1 MGLTRARRT
10 AGVTLALLGGAGLA
24 VSAARAMSWEQLGP
38 VAAGDCVVDTIRIGY
53 DVDYDPALGGY
64 AVTTAQ
70 LSGVPEGCTGR
81 ELALTLRDT
90 ADRALTESRTAVSSP
105 LTTVALSGPVPAQD
119 VAGASVA
126 LVADQG

>member
-1 MGLTRARRT
+1 MGLTRARRR

-38 VAAGDCVVDTIRIGY
+38 VSTGACVVDAISIGY
-53 DVDYDPALGGY
+53 EVDYDPALGGY

-70 LSGVPEGCTGR
+70 LSGVPTGCAGR
-81 ELALTLRDT
+81 ELALTLRDG
-90 ADRALTESRTAVSSP
+90 ADRALVESRTAVTAP
-105 LTTVALSGPVPAQD
+105 MTAVVLTPGVAAEV

-126 LVADQG
+126 VVAD

>member
-24 VSAARAMSWEQLGP
+24 VSAARAMTWEQLGP
-38 VAAGDCVVDTIRIGY
+38 VASGTCVVDTIRIGY
-53 DVDYDPALGGY
+53 DVDYDQSVGGY

-70 LSGVPEGCTGR
+70 LTGVPEGCSGR

-90 ADRALTESRTAVSSP
+90 ADRALSESRTAVTAP
-105 LTTVALSGPVPAQD
+105 TTTVSLTGSVPAAQ

-126 LVADQG
+126 VVGD

>member
-24 VSAARAMSWEQLGP
+24 VSAARAMTWEQLGP
-38 VAAGDCVVDTIRIGY
+38 VSAGTCVVDAIRIGY
-53 DVDYDPALGGY
+53 DVDYDQAVGGY

-70 LSGVPEGCTGR
+70 LTGVPEGCRGR

-90 ADRALTESRTAVSSP
+90 ADRALSESRAAVTAP
-105 LTTVALSGPVPAQD
+105 TTTVSLTDSVPAAQ

-126 LVADQG
+126 VVGD